1 MDFFNKSEQAILL
14 AANNIIV
21 GYSGGADSTLALFA
35 TNEFLKSHD
44 QASKLTAL
52 YVDHQMQTNSTA
64 WLKHCEAFCGKHN
77 IAFKCQK
84 AEIKQS
90 GQGFE
95 AAARTARQIIF
106 NTYDKN
112 SVIILG
118 HHKDDQVETVFFRV
132 LRGTGLKGLSGILR
146 HTEING
152 KDLLRPLLHIGKA
165 EILQFINEA
174 QLDFIEDDSN
184 QDNSYSRNFLRNKVI
199 PLITERWPGAKKN
212 TARMANLLSKQSKLY
227 HKFLTDKLKSV
238 CDDDGL
244 LLDKLSTL
252 DYFERAELI
261 RIWLDQQSFASPN
274 ESQMKELEKSFF
286 QSRQDAN
293 PTIKF
298 YREDAQKTGVILSK
312 TNNYLIAE
320 ELNE

>member
-14 AANNIIV
+14 KAENIIV
-21 GYSGGADSTLALFA
+21 GFSGGADSTLALYA

-44 QASKLTAL
+44 QTSKLTAL
-52 YVDHQMQTNSTA
+52 YVDHQMHTNSTA
-64 WLKHCEAFCGKHN
+64 WLKHCESFCAKQN
-77 IAFKCQK
+77 ITFESQK
-84 AEIKQS
+84 AEINQS

-95 AAARTARQIIF
+95 AAARTARQNIF
-106 NTYDKN
+106 NAYDKN

-118 HHKDDQVETVFFRV
+118 HHMDDQVETVFFRV
-132 LRGTGLKGLSGILR
+132 LRGTGLKGLSGIPR
-146 HTEING
+146 HTKTNG
-152 KDLLRPLLHIGKA
+152 NDLLRPLMHISKE
-165 EILQFINEA
+165 EILQFINDN
-174 QLDFIEDDSN
+174 QLDFIEDESN
-184 QDNSYSRNFLRNKVI
+184 QDNSYSRNFLRNKII
-199 PLITERWPGAKKN
+199 PLIMERWPGAKKN

-227 HKFLTDKLKSV
+227 HQFLTDKLQSV
-238 CDDDGL
+238 CDHDGL

>member
-14 AANNIIV
+14 KAKNIVV
-21 GYSGGADSTLALFA
+21 GFSGGADSTLALFA

-44 QASKLTAL
+44 QASKLSAL
-52 YVDHQMQTNSTA
+52 YVDHQMQADSSD
-64 WLKHCEAFCGKHN
+64 WLKHCESFCTKQN
-77 IAFKCQK
+77 INFACQK

-95 AAARTARQIIF
+95 AAARSARQNIF
-106 NTYDKN
+106 NTYSQDTA
-112 SVIILG
+112 IILG
-118 HHKDDQVETVFFRV
+118 HHMDDQVETVFFRV
-132 LRGTGLKGLSGILR
+132 LRGTGLKGLTGIQR
-146 HTEING
+146 QTKING
-152 KDLLRPLLHIGKA
+152 KDLIRPLLHVSKE

-199 PLITERWPGAKKN
+199 PLILERWPGAKKN

-227 HKFLTDKLKSV
+227 HQFLTEKLKTL
-238 CDDDGL
+238 CDEDGL
-244 LLDKLSTL
+244 LLDQLSKL

-261 RIWLDQQSFASPN
+261 RIWLDQQSFTSPN

-298 YREDAQKTGVILSK
+298 YREDAQRTGVILSK
-312 TNNYLIAE
+312 ANNYLIAE